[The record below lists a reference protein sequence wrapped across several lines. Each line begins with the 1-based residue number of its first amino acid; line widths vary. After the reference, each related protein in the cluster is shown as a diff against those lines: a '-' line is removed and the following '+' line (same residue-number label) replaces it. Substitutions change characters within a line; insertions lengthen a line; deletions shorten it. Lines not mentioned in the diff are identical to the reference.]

1 MDDRFIL
8 KSTKEEYFTIC
19 EYWSSDL
26 KTIHA
31 EKNDNTKNITAQQ
44 LKALPISRK
53 YQITLPSSVQETIT
67 LFWKDKPQKQR
78 FYLVDFLV
86 QHNLGT

>member
-1 MDDRFIL
+1 MFLPKVKKNKSGSEKKKIFTKIYEKMDDRFIL

-31 EKNDNTKNITAQQ
+31 EKNDNTKNIT
-44 LKALPISRK
+44 
-53 YQITLPSSVQETIT
+53 VQ
-67 LFWKDKPQKQR
+67 
-78 FYLVDFLV
+78 
-86 QHNLGT
+86 